1 MSTRSPQRSRQCI
14 RVHSSLLATA
24 LLAATLGS
32 TPAGAAKQKLPG
44 QIPNAPK
51 LVEGY
56 PIPFPQTTTFRSE
69 QGGLLATDLD
79 GDGEH
84 ELVLSISTG
93 LVAVLNLDGSYRPG
107 WPRTFEDLPQPAYPF
122 GPPAVGDLDGDGRA
136 EIVTCVVAGVTPR
149 RSYLYAFRIDGEV
162 QAGWPIEIQL
172 TGPQL
177 QTCSAAGV
185 LMADLDGDDLME
197 VVVAVNLGRV
207 VAFDGNGHL
216 LPGWPV
222 LPGPDPHGN
231 LRGINAAFSASDLD
245 ADGAAEVIFIE
256 SGLEPR
262 LLAVSW
268 DGRIRDGFPVLF
280 GEIVDRQAPAVAD
293 LDGDGIPELIQAT
306 LPVTGD
312 LLEEVAATREP
323 TGDEMLI
330 PPALHVLR
338 ADGTNA
344 PGWPRLLS
352 QGGSWGP
359 LLVDLTGDGRPEI
372 LQQDGEDLYAFN
384 AEGEVLPGFPYTLRR
399 DFNQSQSIDSTPWLA
414 ADLNHD
420 GSTDLLTVRSNIYLG
435 NSYMRIFGLRDT
447 GQPLK
452 GFPFEVENHRAASLP
467 VVLDVSGDGIADLV
481 MLTIERLNGRRKLM
495 AWDLGSLLPT
505 SRR

>member
-1 MSTRSPQRSRQCI
+1 MSIRSPQRSRRRT
-14 RVHSSLLATA
+14 RVTSSLLATA
-24 LLAATLGS
+24 LLAGSLGS
-32 TPAGAAKQKLPG
+32 TTAGAANLELPG
-44 QIPNAPK
+44 QIPKAPP

-56 PIPFPQTTTFRSE
+56 PIPFPQTTEFRSE

-79 GDGEH
+79 GDGTR
-84 ELVLSISTG
+84 ELVISISTG

-149 RSYLYAFRIDGEV
+149 RSYLYALRTDGEV
-162 QAGWPIEIQL
+162 QTGWPIEIQL
-172 TGPQL
+172 TGPQV

-185 LMADLDGDDLME
+185 LTADLDGDGLME
-197 VVVAVNLGRV
+197 VAVAVNLGRV
-207 VAFDGNGHL
+207 VAFDGDGQP

-222 LPGPDPHGN
+222 LPGPDALGN
-231 LRGINAAFSASDLD
+231 LRGINAALSASDLD
-245 ADGAAEVIFIE
+245 ADGAAETIFIE
-256 SGLEPR
+256 SGFEPR
-262 LLAVSW
+262 LIAVSW

-280 GEIVDRQAPAVAD
+280 REIVDRQAPVVAD
-293 LDGDGIPELIQAT
+293 LDGDGVPELIQAT

-312 LLEEVAATREP
+312 LMGGVAAAREP
-323 TGDEMLI
+323 IGDEPLV

-344 PGWPRLLS
+344 PGWPRQLS

-384 AEGEVLPGFPYTLRR
+384 AEGAVLPGFPYNLRR
-399 DFNQSQSIDSTPWLA
+399 DFNRSQSIDSTPWLA

-420 GSTDLLTVRSNIYLG
+420 GNTDLMTVRSNIYLG
-435 NSYMRIFGLRDT
+435 NAYMRVFGLRGT
-447 GQPLK
+447 GQGLK
-452 GFPFEVENHRAASLP
+452 GFPFDVENHQAASRP
-467 VVLDVSGDGIADLV
+467 VVLDISGDGIADLV
-481 MLTIERLNGRRKLM
+481 MLTIEGLNGRRKLM
-495 AWDLGSLLPT
+495 AWDLGSLLPA